1 MKLPASPEKEKSLQG
16 RKKEATPSPGLG
28 QTGGAQLLGHTPPL
42 TKRPTE
48 EEVGGSGRKRYR
60 KGQPTESVVPS
71 QVLALAGDLSLAG
84 RLSEGGPA
92 SLGENTARL
101 LLEAMTRLPTALTG
115 SAFTQFVSF
124 TGRLPAAVPRLSA
137 NPAPQANLQII
148 SLLSDFVAAAAPVS
162 TTLAEILLMAMY
174 ELLKDRDIIGAIPTS
189 HQPSPPRGG
198 GPGPGSGEE
207 DSEEEDRELVR
218 RGAATGAAQR
228 GLSRDSRGRE
238 RSPLSRRARSE
249 SFSGDRSTSSSS
261 EGSEPPSPTVGG
273 ATSAR
278 RVSRSPD
285 KGATWPAPLYP
296 TPRPTA
302 AANPPMQVAAPPRV
316 APEVDSPF
324 FRMDEDEVDFEPT
337 PERFLTAED
346 DVTAMEKAPP
356 VGDRLPVHQRL
367 GTATVF
373 SERRPIS
380 ERLSGQV
387 QEPRVPVADRLG
399 PTNSRPRVQDRLDFS
414 RAPSPGDE
422 PTVTIGDR
430 LLSLASEEENREEL
444 ALEQQFEGIPSPT
457 PGVQLDG
464 TPEPDDGS
472 VKTKRSRFDER
483 PSFLT
488 ALEAELRYISAQR
501 LLQKHRLAEKT
512 WSAYCDD
519 PNNMCP
525 GRAEDLD
532 CLEGI
537 LFQIAE
543 AEAECERAKWEFDFA
558 KVREQAQAKAAAAAA
573 SVSTISLGSGF
584 EQGKKKRPANRRGGK
599 GRKPAK
605 PPSFARPGAGKG
617 GSKTAPL
624 KRSSTSTSV
633 VTTAE
638 VSASIKTVSRTTRW
652 DK

>member
-16 RKKEATPSPGLG
+16 RKKEATPSPGLD

-42 TKRPTE
+42 MKRPAE
-48 EEVGGSGRKRYR
+48 EEVGGSGRKRYP
-60 KGQPTESVVPS
+60 KGAAQPTESVVPS

-92 SLGENTARL
+92 SPGENAARL

-124 TGRLPAAVPRLSA
+124 IGRLPAAIPRLSA

-148 SLLSDFVAAAAPVS
+148 SLLSDFVAAAARVS
-162 TTLAEILLMAMY
+162 ATLAEILLMAMY
-174 ELLKDRDIIGAIPTS
+174 ELLKDRDITGAIPTS
-189 HQPSPPRGG
+189 HLPSPPRGG

-207 DSEEEDRELVR
+207 DSEEEDRELRCHVAGASLPDAAPH
-218 RGAATGAAQR
+218 RG
-228 GLSRDSRGRE
+228 RDSANAGRG
-238 RSPLSRRARSE
+238 SAPRRARGRLPLLSH
-249 SFSGDRSTSSSS
+249 GRGRSRLRAHA
-261 EGSEPPSPTVGG
+261 G
-273 ATSAR
+273 A
-278 RVSRSPD
+278 
-285 KGATWPAPLYP
+285 L
-296 TPRPTA
+296 
-302 AANPPMQVAAPPRV
+302 
-316 APEVDSPF
+316 
-324 FRMDEDEVDFEPT
+324 
-337 PERFLTAED
+337 LTAED
-346 DVTAMEKAPP
+346 DVTAMEEAPP

-367 GTATVF
+367 GTVTAF
-373 SERRPIS
+373 PERRPIS

-387 QEPRVPVADRLG
+387 QESRVPVADRLG

-414 RAPSPGDE
+414 RAPSPSDD

-430 LLSLASEEENREEL
+430 RLSLASEEENREEL

-488 ALEAELRYISAQR
+488 AVEAELRYISAQR

-537 LFQIAE
+537 RFQIAE
-543 AEAECERAKWEFDFA
+543 AEAECERAKWEADFA

-605 PPSFARPGAGKG
+605 PPSFARPGAAGKG

-638 VSASIKTVSRTTRW
+638 ISASIKTVSRTTRW